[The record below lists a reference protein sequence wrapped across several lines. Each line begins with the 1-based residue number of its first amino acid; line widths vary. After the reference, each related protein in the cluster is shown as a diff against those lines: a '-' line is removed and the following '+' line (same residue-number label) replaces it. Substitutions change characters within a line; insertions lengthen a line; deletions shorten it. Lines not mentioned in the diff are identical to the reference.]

1 MVKTTKEKLA
11 KAEFWAMTA
20 MNAYDSSEAPYDALR
35 QAYELIKKAGELEE
49 DVAWQ
54 RTLRAAQ
61 LA

>member
-20 MNAYDSSEAPYDALR
+20 MNAYDSSEPQHDVLR
-35 QAYELIKKAGELEE
+35 QSYELIKKAGELEE
-49 DVAWQ
+49 AAAWQ